1 MTNGMKS
8 DDCGL
13 PVALIYT
20 RIKGRNNFIA
30 DVKESPQSDKFFFL
44 ISKRILLKNAKR
56 NQVYRGYTRE
66 TIKKKKKAIQGNR
79 YN

>member
-1 MTNGMKS
+1 LKIIMY
-8 DDCGL
+8 DID
-13 PVALIYT
+13 
-20 RIKGRNNFIA
+20 
-30 DVKESPQSDKFFFL
+30 FFFL